1 MTGFVWI
8 ASYPRS
14 GNTWLR
20 LALGALLDPGQ
31 AHAGDAHAR
40 FAPNASQRSDI
51 EEALDV
57 ETGDLTPAEM
67 EALRPVAYR
76 TLAALSRR
84 PLFRKVHDA
93 CIDAVAGTPL
103 FPPDAT
109 LATLYMVRDPR
120 DVAVSWAHFAGIG
133 LEEAVRFLCDA
144 GATLRP
150 AAGRP
155 PLDLPQRLLC
165 WSGHV
170 RSWLDAPGRRCCL
183 LRYEDMVADPAAIL
197 GRAAA
202 HAGIAATA
210 ETLDRAVAAT
220 RFDAL
225 RAHEARQGFDGGQ
238 SPGSAFFRSGRAGG
252 WRTALP
258 PDLEARIVAAH
269 GPAMEAL
276 GYLAEAGER
285 PCWLTAAAVG
295 K

>member
-20 LALGALLDPGQ
+20 LALGALLDPGR
-31 AHAGDAHAR
+31 ADARDAHR
-40 FAPNASQRSDI
+40 DFAPNASQRGDL

-57 ETGDLTPAEM
+57 ESGDLTPAEL

-76 TLAALSRR
+76 TLAARSRR

-93 CIDAVAGTPL
+93 CIDTAAGTPL
-103 FPPDAT
+103 FPPEAT

-120 DVAVSWAHFAGIG
+120 DVAVSWAHFAGVE

-144 GATLRP
+144 TATLRP

-155 PLDLPQRLLC
+155 PLDLPQRLLD

-170 RSWLDAPGRRCCL
+170 RSWRDAPDRRCRL
-183 LRYEDMVADPAAIL
+183 LRYEDMVADPAATL
-197 GRAAA
+197 ARAAT

-210 ETLDRAVAAT
+210 EALGRAVAAT
-220 RFDAL
+220 RFDTL

-238 SPGSAFFRSGRAGG
+238 SAGAAFFRSGQAGG
-252 WRTALP
+252 WRAALP
-258 PDLEARIVAAH
+258 PALQARIVAAH
-269 GPAMEAL
+269 GPVMEAL
-276 GYLAEAGER
+276 GYLEG
-285 PCWLTAAAVG
+285 PCDPLVRSRLRW
-295 K
+295 